1 MQCEDAVSRPVVAN
15 GDCFRLLHL
24 HPAGEAMP
32 RCKPAVICLSLR
44 YAVKSVVWCSSSGEV
59 EARNTGHQHGHQP
72 STSPKSIIPMQPQ
85 LPLILGFGF
94 GEVGSRLCVAA
105 LLSLEKLLH

>member
-1 MQCEDAVSRPVVAN
+1 
-15 GDCFRLLHL
+15 
-24 HPAGEAMP
+24 MP

-44 YAVKSVVWCSSSGEV
+44 YAVKESCGAPPLGKWKPEIQGINMC
-59 EARNTGHQHGHQP
+59 HQP